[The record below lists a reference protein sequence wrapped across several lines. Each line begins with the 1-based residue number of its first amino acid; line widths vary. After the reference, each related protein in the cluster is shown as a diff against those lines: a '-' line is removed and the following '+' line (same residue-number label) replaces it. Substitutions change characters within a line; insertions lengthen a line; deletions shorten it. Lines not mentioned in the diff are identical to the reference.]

1 MTLSP
6 VPGNAPTK
14 PTFVVVDPTHFD
26 VSYAINPW
34 MRPEDWKADPERFRQ
49 ASRLASANLVAALE
63 TAGARVEIL
72 PGVAGVP
79 DLVFPA
85 NAAVV
90 FEGKAVLGRFRHPER
105 RAEEAINL
113 AAFEG
118 LKSRGLLRE
127 VVQLPTGVFHE
138 GAGDFMWDA
147 SRGLFW
153 SGYGQRSDLAGAS
166 AIAAAFGRP
175 VVPLELTTGRFYH
188 LDTCFCPLTGG
199 EILYYPSAFTAEALD
214 ALRAIVPPDA
224 LIEASDDDAASLC
237 VNAVCIGRTVVMSQA
252 TDRLRQNLTRRGY
265 RVLEVDLAPFILSG
279 GAAYCMSLRLDLTE
293 AEPSAGS

>member
-118 LKSRGLLRE
+118 LKSRGLLCE

-166 AIAAAFGRP
+166 AIAAPRMSITAP
-175 VVPLELTTGRFYH
+175 AT
-188 LDTCFCPLTGG
+188 
-199 EILYYPSAFTAEALD
+199 PSPGSAMLVHAA
-214 ALRAIVPPDA
+214 RAKTSR
-224 LIEASDDDAASLC
+224 ASAASP
-237 VNAVCIGRTVVMSQA
+237 ASISPGRTGAVAARTTVSSRPNMVMTS
-252 TDRLRQNLTRRGY
+252 
-265 RVLEVDLAPFILSG
+265 F
-279 GAAYCMSLRLDLTE
+279 
-293 AEPSAGS
+293 PSAGTGPAPLRRARVAVRRRGRRSTKPPAGCGRSRAW